1 MFTSNYITLRNARF
15 SGSSSAY
22 FKHCNGSSVQCY
34 LQYML
39 LDDIG
44 FWMDRMSFTQMP
56 TDYNTSEIP
65 SACGIHVG
73 TDPTPATK
81 SDYKLGAPITSGL
94 SASSG
99 GLLTQKEA
107 DGRWAKFSQFV
118 LRNTS
123 EVEINIWEIGIFTA
137 VNADTS
143 ISTGKRQTWPVLM
156 ERTVFDEPIT
166 IQPGEQKLLIYKLT
180 FNQTMNVE

>member
-1 MFTSNYITLRNARF
+1 MFTSNYITLRDARF
-15 SGSSSAY
+15 SGSDAAY
-22 FKHCNGSSVQCY
+22 FKHCNGSHVQCY

-44 FWMDRMSFTQMP
+44 YWMNRMSFKEMP
-56 TDYNTSEIP
+56 TDYSTSGIP

-73 TDPTPATK
+73 TDPTPASK

-107 DGRWAKFSQFV
+107 DGRWAIFSQFI
-118 LRNTS
+118 LTNTS

-137 VNADTS
+137 VNADNS
-143 ISTGKRQTWPVLM
+143 FNSRQTWPVLM